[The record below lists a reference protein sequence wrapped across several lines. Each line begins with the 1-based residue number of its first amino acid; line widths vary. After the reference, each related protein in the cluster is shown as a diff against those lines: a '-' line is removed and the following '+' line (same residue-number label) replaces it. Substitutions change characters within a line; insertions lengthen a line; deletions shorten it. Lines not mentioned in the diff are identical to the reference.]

1 MESLRPFVKTPKVPR
16 DQLRDELKRLQEI
29 EKKYN
34 EQLTEIEILKKV
46 PSLSQGEGKQK
57 AYEAITA
64 LRKVYT
70 VKQLCK
76 AIGVSRSGYYAYL
89 KRPKKEAT
97 SRDQE
102 DIIEIKKIV
111 KENRGTCGA
120 KRISGVLRAANYIIN
135 HKRVAR
141 LMKELNIRSKIRRKK
156 YTKENRSKATGYI
169 YPNLLARDFNAL
181 LPNCKWVMDVTE
193 FIRGDEKVFVSAI
206 MDLYD
211 RNPIEVLIGRT
222 SNNEMMEESI
232 RKAMKERNLKDL
244 SGVILHTD
252 RGNSYRSHRYNQ
264 LSKKLGFI
272 PSMSRK
278 ANCWDNA
285 VIESFFSHFK
295 TELPYH
301 YSIETPAL
309 LEQAIPKFITYY
321 KEIRSQKRLGYL
333 SPEAFLASYLKRA

>member
-1 MESLRPFVKTPKVPR
+1 M
-16 DQLRDELKRLQEI
+16 
-29 EKKYN
+29 
-34 EQLTEIEILKKV
+34 
-46 PSLSQGEGKQK
+46 
-57 AYEAITA
+57 TA

-70 VKQLCK
+70 VKQLCS
-76 AIGVSRSGYYAYL
+76 ALGVSRSGYYAYL
-89 KRPKKEAT
+89 KRPRKIVT
-97 SRDQE
+97 LRDQE
-102 DIIEIKKIV
+102 DIRAIKKIV

-120 KRISGVLRAANYIIN
+120 KRISGVLRTVNHIIN

-141 LMKELNIRSKIRRKK
+141 LMKELNIQSKIRRKK
-156 YTKENRSKATGYI
+156 YTKEIRTKAAGYI

-181 LPNCKWVMDVTE
+181 LPNRKWVMDVTE
-193 FIRGDEKVFVSAI
+193 FVRGDEKVFVSAI

-211 RNPIEVLIGRT
+211 RNPIGVVIGRT

-244 SGVILHTD
+244 SQVILHTD
-252 RGNSYRSHRYNQ
+252 QGNSYRSYRYNQ
-264 LSKKLGFI
+264 LSKELSFI

-301 YSIETPAL
+301 YSIETPTL
-309 LEQAIPKFITYY
+309 LEEAIPKFIKYY

-333 SPEAFLASYLKRA
+333 SPTAFLTRYLESA